1 MRIVLVILSVSAC
14 LLCYLLIPVFEKFAK
29 NHGYLTVP
37 KLQKIDTRRLPYFGG
52 VVMFCVFLLLVV
64 GAYVTFRFEID
75 FYKLVVFILAT
86 SIIVLFGLYDDIREL
101 KPVYKFAGQ
110 CLGAFIFVL
119 FCMRTE
125 IIYLSPMLNIAV
137 SLLWITIIINAF
149 NLLDIMD
156 GLAGGIS
163 LINISALFLF
173 GLFTNNHFVIL
184 IASILMGVLVGFLRY
199 NLPPARIFMGDAGSQ
214 FLGFSQAILAISLS
228 FTKSGHEIGLV
239 IPLVILALPLF
250 DLLFVIL
257 MRARQ
262 KKVIYLKSNDHFV
275 FRMLKAG
282 MSSSNILKVML
293 GASLFTAVCAMFIY
307 RVSNNI
313 GALIFF
319 VLIGSLFLFG
329 LKLSSLKMS
338 E

>member
-1 MRIVLVILSVSAC
+1 MRIVLVILFVSAC
-14 LLCYLLIPVFEKFAK
+14 LLCYLLIPIFERFAK
-29 NHGYLTVP
+29 NNGYLTVP
-37 KLQKIDTRRLPYFGG
+37 KPQKIDTRRLPYFGG
-52 VVMFCVFLLLVV
+52 VVMFCVFSLLVV
-64 GAYVTFRFEID
+64 GAYIIFHFEIN
-75 FYKLVVFILAT
+75 FYKLIVFMLAT
-86 SIIVLFGLYDDIREL
+86 SFIALFGLYDDIKEL
-101 KPVYKFAGQ
+101 KPVYKLAGQ

-125 IIYLSPMLNIAV
+125 IIYLSPMLNIGI
-137 SLLWITIIINAF
+137 SMLWIIIIINAF

-163 LINISALFLF
+163 LINISAFFLF

-184 IASILMGVLVGFLRY
+184 IAPILMGVLVAFLRY
-199 NLPPARIFMGDAGSQ
+199 NLPPAKIFMGDAGSQ
-214 FLGFSQAILAISLS
+214 FLGFSQAVMAISLS

-239 IPLVILALPLF
+239 IPLVILAIPLF

-257 MRARQ
+257 IRMHQ
-262 KKVIYLKSNDHFV
+262 KKLIYLKSNDHFV

-282 MSSSNILKVML
+282 ISNSNILKVML
-293 GASLFTAVCAMFIY
+293 GLSLFTAICAMFIY
-307 RVSNNI
+307 RVSNII

-319 VLIGSLFLFG
+319 ILIGVLFLFG
-329 LKLSSLKMS
+329 MKLSSLKMS